1 MIKACIFDLDGTLA
15 DTLESI
21 ARAVNRGLEHFG
33 YEGRPVEEYN
43 YYAGDG
49 LNAAWQRALK
59 RAGGV
64 QGEYL
69 EKGIPLVRSYLAQEP
84 LYHVKPYPGIEEAL
98 EKMKRLAIAMGV
110 LSNKPHRQAVQVV
123 ESLFGTECFDYIQGQ
138 TEEIL
143 PKPDLSGIRRVL
155 EKLDVHPEECLYV
168 GDTNTDM
175 LTGGRAGLYTVGVA
189 WGFRQPKELEDS
201 GARAIIHEP
210 GELLDFITGELYSRA
225 YVFAK

>member
-1 MIKACIFDLDGTLA
+1 M
-15 DTLESI
+15 
-21 ARAVNRGLEHFG
+21 
-33 YEGRPVEEYN
+33 
-43 YYAGDG
+43 
-49 LNAAWQRALK
+49 K

-210 GELLDFITGELYSRA
+210 GELLDFITGELCSRA

>member
-33 YEGRPVEEYN
+33 YEGRPAEEYN

-49 LNAAWQRALK
+49 LNTAWQRALN
-59 RAGGV
+59 RAGDV
-64 QGEYL
+64 RGECL
-69 EKGIPLVRSYLAQEP
+69 EEGIPLVRRYLAQEP
-84 LYHVKPYPGIEEAL
+84 LYRVKPYPGIEAAL
-98 EKMKRLAIAMGV
+98 EKMKSLSIAMAV

-123 ESLFGTECFDYIQGQ
+123 ESLFGTGYFDYIQGQ
-138 TEEIL
+138 TEEIP
-143 PKPDLSGIRRVL
+143 PKPNPAGICRVL
-155 EKLDVHPEECLYV
+155 EKLDVRPENCLYV

-175 LTGGRAGLYTVGVA
+175 LTGVEAGLYTVGVA
-189 WGFRQPKELEDS
+189 WGFRRPKELEES

-210 GELLDFITGELYSRA
+210 GELLEFITGQL
-225 YVFAK
+225 